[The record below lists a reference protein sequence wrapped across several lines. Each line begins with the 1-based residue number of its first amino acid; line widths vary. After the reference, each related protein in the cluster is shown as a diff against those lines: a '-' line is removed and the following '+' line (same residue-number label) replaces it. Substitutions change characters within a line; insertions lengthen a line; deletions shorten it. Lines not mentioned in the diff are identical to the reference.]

1 MTHHMTQLLLVLQLP
16 LVFEDGCERP
26 MVPPRPGQNYSAGR
40 VHCRCQRELSLLWS
54 LHADQ
59 AVASARAADHCLRA
73 HALSKEEAS
82 ISSKG
87 VPRVESTTLPG
98 ACANYSRPQSRWL
111 LDGRP
116 PLAEPIIV
124 SPVEYSA
131 ADVPWLRSRA
141 RVLFVPIRAFVEM
154 GYSSVTYR
162 CIDVPK
168 MLGRSFQHCEDP
180 SLPLLAGRFD
190 VFLHCKSVCKW
201 MLEHPS
207 TRDKLHI
214 LDGVDAYQLAPP
226 SFRGQI
232 FGNTADLEA
241 HCNTLVCA
249 VVPHHNN
256 LRPKLLANEC
266 TLDPGTQRSR
276 PPGRRARPIGIIG
289 TQCDTK
295 LQMDLEKVWME
306 RVRREPYYNATS
318 QGLQRACHFYSSVDA
333 VVAWKQFK
341 WHGQSPSHAPNILWK
356 PPTRYTNTVLLGVPT
371 IAYAGYRAYQELA
384 PPELLCYS
392 EECVH
397 DTIMLLRAG
406 KLDVQVRQ
414 QQRCVTAMFSNH
426 EIASR
431 YEQVFDATMNRQHAA
446 TRRNGDTKRR
456 HGYP

>member
-1 MTHHMTQLLLVLQLP
+1 MAQMLVLQL
-16 LVFEDGCERP
+16 LRAFEDECERP

-40 VHCRCQRELSLLWS
+40 VHCRCQHELSLLWS
-54 LHADQ
+54 PLASP
-59 AVASARAADHCLRA
+59 ASARAADHCLRV
-73 HALSKEEAS
+73 HAASREETDQPG
-82 ISSKG
+82 KF
-87 VPRVESTTLPG
+87 ESTRLPG

-111 LDGRP
+111 IGGRQ
-116 PLAEPIIV
+116 PLAEPVIV
-124 SPVEYSA
+124 NPVESSA
-131 ADVPWLRSRA
+131 ADVSWLRSRA
-141 RVLFVPIRAFVEM
+141 RVLFVPIRAMVNM
-154 GYSSVTYR
+154 GYHSVTYR
-162 CIDVPK
+162 CIEVPK

-180 SLPLLAGRFD
+180 SLPLLADRFD
-190 VFLHCKSVCKW
+190 VFVHCKSVCRW

-207 TRDKLHI
+207 TRDKSHI

-226 SFRGQI
+226 TFRGQI

-241 HCNTLVCA
+241 HCNTPVCA
-249 VVPHHNN
+249 VVPHHSN
-256 LRPKLLANEC
+256 LRPKLLANGC
-266 TLDPGTQRSR
+266 TLDPGTQRTR
-276 PPGRRARPIGIIG
+276 PPGRHAIGIVG
-289 TQCDTK
+289 SQCDTK

-306 RVRREPYYNATS
+306 RVKREPYFNATS
-318 QGLQRACHFYSSVDA
+318 KGLERSCLFYSTVDA

-341 WHGQSPSHAPNILWK
+341 WHGQSPAHTPHILWK

-414 QQRCVTAMFSNH
+414 QQQCVTAMFSNH

-431 YEQVFDATMNRQHAA
+431 YEQVFDAAINA
-446 TRRNGDTKRR
+446 RRRVRNSAREYRR
-456 HGYP
+456 PTY